1 MYLPDKIII
10 DLFEVNKIVDQI
22 SAFLKKL
29 LKFSKCGEIVDVGND
44 IEYSLK
50 QLIHFKKKLINLIVE
65 ESKKYESD
73 IFGNIIKDINN
84 YRYVEMMFS
93 EDYKQITS
101 IRMVGRDKNNSYN
114 RYTLFNLENIF
125 DSTVINLLFNSDD
138 LLEIANNTIQDETRY
153 IEILQN
159 YFTPFPIIHPIA
171 QENKK
176 CLDNIS
182 KKYDDG
188 KPKTFEE
195 VQKQNE
201 KFASLDFKMPIF
213 DIRGPSVT
221 FVNDLSLVL
230 PEIEGLLSKIDT
242 FQGSGDPKQVINVIQ
257 ANLLDKF
264 KFPDI
269 VDFIM
274 SGLNIKLDPFSF
286 LENLSPIDIIKE
298 IDKLPRDIRQ
308 NIYDSI
314 GGPNGVFDLDK
325 FILELQEFM
334 NSKIN
339 LGDFNLDLNLKLK
352 DILSQ
357 FEGIKIPELVNDIP
371 ELQISNI
378 DLKNPNFKFENPNF
392 LNNINKFEG
401 IFVDWDKKIGDITH
415 IFNTD
420 ILLKNLP
427 EVGQIK
433 NLFNNLKVDLNKI
446 KLEFPKL
453 KNFDLNYNIILK
465 GILDSLKGIKLPD
478 IFFILN
484 KFVNGK
490 AKTKCNI
497 KLPKKKF
504 NYKLSK
510 LFDKIKIKFPNLYFD
525 FETQFNLKFP
535 KFKFLDFLKIN
546 FNLDFFNFKL
556 PKIEIPSFKI
566 PNFNININDLFGDFS
581 LQIDLSIL
589 SGISGILSSITK
601 SLLELLNKLNKLDDF
616 ALENMFPLPGLN
628 IPNNNFKFE
637 AAFNNEWLIYI
648 GYVYQL
654 LLETDKLKTEPQII
668 KLPESITR
676 NEGIRKDLVSRVIKK
691 PIDRC
696 EPVDKVRKLKKNKI
710 SKQRIEQNLYD
721 NISFS
726 DIQSLIEKI
735 KLYDFSETSDYFQ
748 TQNVEDDIVVDI
760 MRFLAKS
767 LREQQPQQKP
777 KLPLSPQEIISSM
790 SDMVEQIESILNQQ
804 EINSLLNGTYTED
817 TAEIVRNIAKLNF
830 PTLTY
835 KVDPIKYFRMLG
847 KVIGSAKVPR

>member
-10 DLFEVNKIVDQI
+10 DLYQVNEIVDKI
-22 SAFLKKL
+22 SAFLKQL
-29 LKFSKCGEIVDVGND
+29 IKFSKCGDIVDVGND
-44 IEYSLK
+44 IEYSLRELK
-50 QLIHFKKKLINLIVE
+50 QFKNKLVKLIVQ

-84 YRYVEMMFS
+84 YRYVELMFS

-101 IRMVGRDKNNSYN
+101 IRMVGKDKNNFFN
-114 RYTLFNLENIF
+114 RYALFNLQNIF

-138 LLEIANNTIQDETRY
+138 LLEIANNTIKDETKY
-153 IEILQN
+153 IEFLQN
-159 YFTPFPIIHPIA
+159 YFTPFPIIHPIP
-171 QENKK
+171 QEKKK

-221 FVNDLSLVL
+221 FVNDLSLIL
-230 PEIEGLLSKIDT
+230 PEIGDLISKIET
-242 FQGSGDPKQVINVIQ
+242 FQGAGDPKQVINVIQ
-257 ANLLDKF
+257 TNLLDKF
-264 KFPDI
+264 KLPDI
-269 VDFIM
+269 VEFII
-274 SGLNIKLDPFSF
+274 SGLNINLDPFSF

-298 IDKLPRDIRQ
+298 IDKLPRDVRK

-314 GGPNGVFDLDK
+314 SGPNGVFDLDK
-325 FILELQEFM
+325 FIIELQEFM

-339 LGDFNLDLNLKLK
+339 LGNFNLDLNLKLK
-352 DILSQ
+352 DISAQ
-357 FEGIKIPELVNDIP
+357 FENIKIPEMVNSLPEIQIP
-371 ELQISNI
+371 IL
-378 DLKNPNFKFENPNF
+378 DLRNPNFKFENPQF

-401 IFVDWDKKIGDITH
+401 VFIEWDKNLTDITD

-420 ILLKNLP
+420 VLLKNLP
-427 EVGQIK
+427 ETGQIK
-433 NLFNNLKVDLNKI
+433 TLFNTLKVDLNKI
-446 KLEFPKL
+446 KLQFPKL

-465 GILDSLKGIKLPD
+465 EILDSLKGIKLPD

-484 KFVNGK
+484 KFVNSKTK
-490 AKTKCNI
+490 AKCNI

-525 FETQFNLKFP
+525 FEARFNLKFP
-535 KFKFLDFLKIN
+535 KFDFLN
-546 FNLDFFNFKL
+546 FLKLNINLDIFNFKF
-556 PKIEIPSFKI
+556 PKIEIPTFKI

-581 LQIDLSIL
+581 LQLDLSIL
-589 SGISGILSSITK
+589 NGISGILSSITIN
-601 SLLELLNKLNKLDDF
+601 LLELLNKLNKLDDF
-616 ALENMFPLPGLN
+616 AFENIFPLPNLN
-628 IPNNNFKFE
+628 IPNNKFKFE
-637 AAFNNEWLIYI
+637 AAFNTEWLIYV

-668 KLPESITR
+668 KLPESITK
-676 NEGIRKDLVSRVIKK
+676 NEGIRKELNSRVIKK

-696 EPVDKVRKLKKNKI
+696 EPVDKLRKLKKTKTNKT
-710 SKQRIEQNLYD
+710 RTEQSLYD
-721 NISFS
+721 NISSS
-726 DIQSLIEKI
+726 DMQSLIEKI

-767 LREQQPQQKP
+767 LKEQTPQQKP
-777 KLPLSPQEIISSM
+777 KLPMSPQEIIKSM

-830 PTLTY
+830 PNLTY

-847 KVIGSAKVPR
+847 KVVGSTSIPR